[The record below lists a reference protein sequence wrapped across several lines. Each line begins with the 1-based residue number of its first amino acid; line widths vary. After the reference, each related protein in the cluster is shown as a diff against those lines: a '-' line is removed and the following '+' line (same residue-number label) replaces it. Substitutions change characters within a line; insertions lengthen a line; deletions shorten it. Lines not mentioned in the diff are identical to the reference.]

1 MNMNK
6 NPSVLTSFCRYNI
19 VAITASAVDFFV
31 LIFLTEV
38 LHFWY
43 MLSAFLGALM
53 GGATG
58 FAFGRI
64 WVFMKMEG
72 KLSSQAIKY
81 LMVWIGSILLNTS
94 GLYLIVEFI
103 GIQYIIAKVI
113 VAIII
118 GFGFNFFMHKNFTFK

>member
-1 MNMNK
+1 MNK
-6 NPSVLTSFCRYNI
+6 NPSVITSFCRYNI
-19 VAITASAVDFFV
+19 VAITATAVDFFV

-58 FAFGRI
+58 FAFGRN
-64 WVFMKMEG
+64 WVFMKKDG

-81 LMVWIGSILLNTS
+81 LMVWIGSILLNIS
-94 GLYLIVEFI
+94 GLYLIVELI
-103 GIQYIIAKVI
+103 GIQYIISKVI
-113 VAIII
+113 VAVVVGI
-118 GFGFNFFMHKNFTFK
+118 GFNFFMHKNFTFK